1 MTGSIPPPNPLSYE
15 GQVVV
20 PFISRTFA
28 PETTFNKFPVPTI
41 WINTASDNAYILVS
55 KALGVANWL
64 SLGGA
69 SGTLDTITTPDSVV
83 VTPVAGNINFLNGMG
98 IAITGSADNIT
109 FTSTGGGIAWN
120 VVSGTT
126 QALVPNNGYIVDN
139 GALVTLTLPVT
150 CSQGSVISI
159 VGKGA
164 GGWTLAQNSG
174 QEIFFGTVS
183 TTIGVTGALSSTNRR
198 DVVTL
203 LCITTDTEFQ
213 VIDSIGNIT
222 YA

>member
-41 WINTASDNAYILVS
+41 WINTLSDTAYILVS
-55 KALGVANWL
+55 KSLGVAVWATV
-64 SLGGA
+64 GGSPGA
-69 SGTLDTITTPDSVV
+69 LNTITTPDSVV
-83 VTPVAGNINFLNGMG
+83 VTPSSGNINFLNGIGM
-98 IAITGSADNIT
+98 AITGSGANIT
-109 FTSTGGGIAWN
+109 FTSTGGGLSWTD
-120 VVSGTT
+120 VTGTA
-126 QALVPNNGYIVDN
+126 QDLAANNGYTANN
-139 GALVTLTLPVT
+139 GALVTLTLPAT
-150 CSQGSVISI
+150 CAYGSVISV

-164 GGWTLAQNSG
+164 GGWAIAQRAG
-174 QEIFFGTVS
+174 QQIFFGSAS

-203 LCITTDTEFQ
+203 LCVAADTDFE
-213 VIDSIGNIT
+213 VLNSIGNIIHV
-222 YA
+222 